1 MKRVLIICAM
11 ALFSGGVFAAGPME
25 FGLKAG
31 VNSANF
37 DFNRHYLG
45 ESYYAFSKA
54 RTGYHA
60 GAWMRVGL
68 AGMFVQPEF
77 LYNWNRYDMNVL
89 KETQQATSKIR
100 VQTLEVPVLAGWK
113 LLFLRLNAGPV
124 FNLMNK
130 TSHSG
135 GKVQNADMLKP
146 SVSYTAGFGL
156 DIARVSL
163 DLRYNGTMFGRAKQT
178 VEVDGKSYPLRTNF
192 RGWTFSLGW
201 RL

>member
-1 MKRVLIICAM
+1 MKKLLIISVF
-11 ALFSGGVFAAGPME
+11 ALLAGGATAAGPVE
-25 FGLKAG
+25 FGVKAG
-31 VNSANF
+31 LNSANF
-37 DFNRHYLG
+37 DFNRHHLSD
-45 ESYYAFSKA
+45 SYYAFSKA

-60 GAWMRVGL
+60 GAWMRLGF

-89 KETQQATSKIR
+89 NGSQEATSKIR

-113 LLFLRLNAGPV
+113 LFVLRVNAGPV

-130 TSHSG
+130 TKHSG
-135 GKVQNADMLKP
+135 GVVERADMLKP

-156 DIARVSL
+156 DISNVSV
-163 DLRYNGTMFGRAKQT
+163 DLRYNGTFERAKQT
-178 VEVDGKSYPLRTNF
+178 VEVNGESYPLRTNF

>member
-1 MKRVLIICAM
+1 MKKVLIVCAL
-11 ALFSGGVFAAGPME
+11 ALFTGGAFAAGPVE
-25 FGLKAG
+25 FGVKAG
-31 VNSANF
+31 LNSANF
-37 DFNRHYLG
+37 DFNRHHLSD
-45 ESYYAFSKA
+45 SYYAFSKA

-60 GAWMRVGL
+60 GAWMRLGF

-89 KETQQATSKIR
+89 DGGRQSTSKIR
-100 VQTLEVPVLAGWK
+100 IQTLEVPVLAGWR
-113 LLFLRLNAGPV
+113 LLVLRLNAGPV

-135 GKVQNADMLKP
+135 GLVDQADMLKP
-146 SVSYTAGFGL
+146 SVSYTAGLGF
-156 DIARVSL
+156 DIMKLSL
-163 DLRYNGTMFGRAKQT
+163 DLRYNGTFERAKQT
-178 VEVDGKSYPLRTNF
+178 VEVNGSSYPLRTNF